1 MQDNRLHAQLS
12 SAMPTSRF
20 EQLEIVDPA
29 GHIQFVD
36 LDPAVGLLNIGAHTA
51 NDVTID
57 GPGVRPFHAL
67 LDFRQQPYQV
77 LFLDES
83 GVGESATPLD
93 QWQSVR
99 VGNYELLLAREAAAG
114 PAPAMPAAQTS
125 MPVSRPSAP
134 PVPAPRPQ
142 ESTAVSADGSRYAL
156 NINNSGNVPATFHI
170 AVLDVAPEWVLVEP
184 PQCVLQ
190 PAQQTQV
197 TLSLHPE
204 LPPGSY
210 TLTWQITSPD
220 YGQWQQT
227 GQLTLLATAPYQS
240 IDWGEL
246 EPRTVRSQLLRRS
259 GRAIL
264 PLTNLAEKPAHYF
277 LWAKDLRGDCRIRF
291 ALPATAQAITT
302 FSAPQ
307 SDRCEVIL
315 PPGVTVPLAV
325 SIAPAEGRV
334 IALRT
339 LRYRFVIQGGFNAK
353 GPVDRAITGTF
364 ESRPVIHGGWLV
376 FLLMLLLL
384 AAIVTFRGQIGA
396 WIDTWRFGEAA
407 APTPLVLP
415 TPSLIHGFSAEEL
428 ARYRQVGGTG
438 DGQDGA
444 APQAAPDSLEAIF
457 KEVGR
462 QYNVDWRLLAALAYR
477 ESRLDPRAGPI
488 RRVWADADY
497 AQHLER
503 VGAAAAGQRSVGR
516 LQQRQRGRGLLLVHS
531 RLLQRHR
538 LRRRALGH
546 CRLQLRPR
554 ARLQISI
561 TGRAGA
567 TFPCPSANT
576 PQTSSLVST
585 TSPRRWRVWMRAS
598 NHAQQSLVQSGTN
611 ESL

>member
-438 DGQDGA
+438 GQDGA

-477 ESRLDPRAGPI
+477 ESRLDPRAVGRSGEYGLMQIMPNTWNE
-488 RRVWADADY
+488 WAPLLQVNDPWDAY
-497 AQHLER
+497 SNVS
-503 VGAAAAGQRSVGR
+503 VGAAYYSYIHGYFSDIGFGDERWAIAAYNFGPERVLQILDHGARWGDIPLPQRQYTADILIGLDDVPAQVARVDAGQ
-516 LQQRQRGRGLLLVHS
+516 
-531 RLLQRHR
+531 
-538 LRRRALGH
+538 
-546 CRLQLRPR
+546 
-554 ARLQISI
+554 
-561 TGRAGA
+561 
-567 TFPCPSANT
+567 
-576 PQTSSLVST
+576 
-585 TSPRRWRVWMRAS
+585 
-598 NHAQQSLVQSGTN
+598 
-611 ESL
+611 